1 MTCHCAVEQG
11 FHGKR
16 NVSGWM
22 GIPEATI
29 AGSESH
35 SLPPTEIKQ
44 KQLLC
49 KECIGDWRRNVC
61 LKGVCDMFND
71 LRGNDFIETRSGWE
85 VTIAGSESHSLPQT
99 REMKQ
104 KQLLCKECIG
114 DWRRNVCFK
123 GVICLK

>member
-1 MTCHCAVEQG
+1 MFIDLRGNDFIET
-11 FHGKR
+11 R
-16 NVSGWM
+16 SGW
-22 GIPEATI
+22 EVTI
-29 AGSESH
+29 ASSESH
-35 SLPPTEIKQ
+35 SLPRTEMKL

-85 VTIAGSESHSLPQT
+85 VTIAGSESHSLPRT

-104 KQLLCKECIG
+104 EEEVTKWINRSTNFLYTLPLSLCQ
-114 DWRRNVCFK
+114 R
-123 GVICLK
+123 